1 MTHELRSG
9 GAQRGRGLY
18 RHGAPHGVRGQVA
31 PVIAAAA
38 AVALT
43 LSGCLPV
50 EPGTSPRTSDA
61 DGIAQSDSLL
71 NHLIPA
77 DGPGCSGAVAID
89 GELVWAGQSGL
100 ADVDGG
106 VPINADTRF
115 DIASVSKRFTGL
127 TVLRLAE
134 AGELELNEVVEA
146 HLDGMPSWAESVTIA
161 DLLHHTSGIPDYT
174 GLLLDAGFSLDDTT
188 TQQDAVDVIAETE
201 LEFEPGD
208 EFSYSNSNYVLLASI
223 VEAVTGE
230 PFADVLARESFG
242 DADLRLEPASTAAD
256 VALSYEDGELS
267 QPGWRQVGDGSIVG
281 TPSEVALWGSVYADD
296 SDPAVVAM
304 TADAVEDGGG
314 AQYGA
319 GIGISPEG
327 DLFHSGGWAG
337 FVTLFGVSADRT
349 TVIVATC
356 NETALPVDTIG
367 AGLLE
372 IWG

>member
-1 MTHELRSG
+1 MSARRSG
-9 GAQRGRGLY
+9 AARRAGR
-18 RHGAPHGVRGQVA
+18 RHVG
-31 PVIAAAA
+31 PVIAVAAT
-38 AVALT
+38 VALA
-43 LSGCLPV
+43 LSGCLPMD
-50 EPGTSPRTSDA
+50 PGTSPRTSEA

-71 NHLIPA
+71 SRLISP

-89 GELVWAGQSGL
+89 GELVWAGHAGL
-100 ADVDGG
+100 ADVEAG
-106 VPINADTRF
+106 VPIDAETRF
-115 DIASVSKRFTGL
+115 DIASVSKQFTGL
-127 TVLRLAE
+127 TVLRLVE
-134 AGELELNEVVEA
+134 AGELALDDVVGA
-146 HLDGMPSWAESVTIA
+146 HLDGLPSWADSVTIA

-174 GLLLDAGFSLDDTT
+174 GLLLDAGFSFDDTT
-188 TQQDAVDVIAETE
+188 TQQDALDVIAETE

-230 PFADVLARESFG
+230 AFADVLARESFG

-281 TPSEVALWGSVYADD
+281 TPSELALWGSLYADE

-304 TADAVEDGGG
+304 TADAVDDGGG
-314 AQYGA
+314 ERYGA

-349 TVIVATC
+349 TVLVATC
-356 NETALPVDTIG
+356 NDTSLPVDTLG

>member
-1 MTHELRSG
+1 MTRELRSG
-9 GAQRGRGLY
+9 GARRGGGRV
-18 RHGAPHGVRGQVA
+18 GALVA
-31 PVIAAAA
+31 VVAALA
-38 AVALT
+38 

-50 EPGTSPRTSDA
+50 DPGTSPRTSND
-61 DGIAQSDSLL
+61 DGIAQSDSVLSR
-71 NHLIPA
+71 LIPA

-89 GELVWAGQSGL
+89 GELVWAGQAGL
-100 ADVDGG
+100 ADVETG
-106 VPINADTRF
+106 VPIDTDTRF
-115 DIASVSKRFTGL
+115 DIASVSKQFTGL
-127 TVLRLAE
+127 TVLRLVE
-134 AGELELNEVVEA
+134 SGELELDDVVDA
-146 HLDGMPSWAESVTIA
+146 HLDGMPSWADSVTIA

-188 TQQDAVDVIAETE
+188 TQQDALDVIAETE
-201 LEFEPGD
+201 LEFEPGA

-223 VEAVTGE
+223 VVAVTGE

-267 QPGWRQVGDGSIVG
+267 QPGWLQVGDGSIVG

-296 SDPAVVAM
+296 SDTAVVAM
-304 TADAVEDGGG
+304 TADAADYGGG
-314 AQYGA
+314 EQYGA

-349 TVIVATC
+349 TVLVATC
-356 NETALPVDTIG
+356 NDTSLPVDALG
-367 AGLLE
+367 AGLRE